1 MVGEFVDDLL
11 SGPPLAL
18 EVAKKVMNE
27 GADASLDA
35 ALAMESQG
43 FGLLFSTDDLRE
55 GTAAFREKRDPE
67 FTGE

>member
-1 MVGEFVDDLL
+1 MDDLL
-11 SGPPLAL
+11 EGPPIGLK
-18 EVAKKVMNE
+18 VAKKVMNE

-43 FGLLFSTDDLRE
+43 FGLLMSTDDVRE
-55 GTAAFREKRDPE
+55 GTAAFRDDRDPE